1 MWKLS
6 RKQEVPDSSMK
17 NALERISKL
26 EETVDVLQDDVKALE
41 NALSQAQQLLKYM
54 SVTQLELSA
63 DMSKIYK
70 SLKTVVSSIA
80 PPPKILNFPILGRD
94 DDDDD
99 LLN

>member
-6 RKQEVPDSSMK
+6 RKQEDSDIAVK
-17 NALERISKL
+17 NMLERIGKL
-26 EETVDVLQDDVKALE
+26 EKTIDDLQSDIKTLE
-41 NALSQAQQLLKYM
+41 NSFSQAQHIIKYI
-54 SVTQLELSA
+54 SVTQLELST

-70 SLKTVVSSIA
+70 SLKVVASSIA
-80 PPPKILNFPILGRD
+80 PPSQALNFPVLGAD

>member
-6 RKQEVPDSSMK
+6 RKQEGSDSSMR
-17 NALERISKL
+17 NVLERISKL
-26 EETVDVLQDDVKALE
+26 EETIDSLQNNIKTLE
-41 NALSQAQQLLKYM
+41 DALSQAQRLIKYM
-54 SVTQLELSA
+54 SVTQLELST

-70 SLKTVVSSIA
+70 SLKVVASSIA
-80 PPPKILNFPILGRD
+80 PPSQTLNFPVLGAD

>member
-6 RKQEVPDSSMK
+6 RKQEDSDIAVK
-17 NALERISKL
+17 NMLERRGKL
-26 EETVDVLQDDVKALE
+26 EKTIDDLQSDIKTLE
-41 NALSQAQQLLKYM
+41 NSFSQAQHIIKYI
-54 SVTQLELSA
+54 SVTQLELST

-70 SLKTVVSSIA
+70 SLKVVASSIA
-80 PPPKILNFPILGRD
+80 PPSQTLNFPVLGAD

>member
-6 RKQEVPDSSMK
+6 RKQEVSDASMK

-26 EETVDVLQDDVKALE
+26 EEVICGLQDNVKTLE
-41 NALSQAQQLLKYM
+41 NTLAQAQHLLKYM
-54 SVTQLELSA
+54 SVTQLELST

-70 SLKTVVSSIA
+70 SLKVVASSIA
-80 PPPKILNFPILGRD
+80 PPTQMLNFPVLGTD

>member
-6 RKQEVPDSSMK
+6 RKQEDSDIAVK
-17 NALERISKL
+17 NMLERIGKL
-26 EETVDVLQDDVKALE
+26 EKTIDDLQSDIKTLE
-41 NALSQAQQLLKYM
+41 NSFSQAQHIIKYI
-54 SVTQLELSA
+54 SVTQLELST

-70 SLKTVVSSIA
+70 SLKVVASSIA
-80 PPPKILNFPILGRD
+80 PPSQTLNFPVLGAD